1 MAIKLSPS
9 QVRAE
14 DEFRNF
20 VLDNSQSEMVISGF
34 AGSGKSFLVKYLRT
48 VALQQMQVALAIDPK
63 AGWKTFYTATT
74 NKAAS
79 VLQGFLGES
88 VQTIHS
94 LLGLKVT
101 NDFKTG
107 KVKLEPTD
115 KTKELGKAL
124 VFIDEASMV
133 SRNLL
138 GHIRSCMTP
147 GQTKIVFIG
156 DRYQLAPVGEGH
168 SIVFHNPKN
177 IVHLKE
183 IQRQVAGSPII
194 QTSQLYREIL
204 DTGLKQ
210 WPQISPSS
218 PEINIITGTEFQD
231 LIDQK
236 FTASHDIDDLKILAW
251 TNARVIAYNKHVRR
265 LYTQSQHL
273 IAGEKVMT
281 NKPILTPNRS
291 FKFKNKVINTLGG
304 ILHPT
309 DAVLEITRI
318 EPANE
323 DGVNG
328 FGVSL
333 NYGPTLFMPESWQMA
348 KAKMRHYAND
358 ANWKAY
364 FHIKDNW
371 LDLRPLHALTCHK
384 SQGSTYKEVFIDM
397 ADIGENKK
405 WEEIARL
412 MYVAVSRASAAVY
425 LYGSL
430 KMRNWRNTS
439 CAIQ

>member
-1 MAIKLSPS
+1 
-9 QVRAE
+9 
-14 DEFRNF
+14 
-20 VLDNSQSEMVISGF
+20 
-34 AGSGKSFLVKYLRT
+34 
-48 VALQQMQVALAIDPK
+48 
-63 AGWKTFYTATT
+63 
-74 NKAAS
+74 
-79 VLQGFLGES
+79 
-88 VQTIHS
+88 
-94 LLGLKVT
+94 
-101 NDFKTG
+101 
-107 KVKLEPTD
+107 
-115 KTKELGKAL
+115 
-124 VFIDEASMV
+124 
-133 SRNLL
+133 
-138 GHIRSCMTP
+138 
-147 GQTKIVFIG
+147 
-156 DRYQLAPVGEGH
+156 
-168 SIVFHNPKN
+168 
-177 IVHLKE
+177 
-183 IQRQVAGSPII
+183 
-194 QTSQLYREIL
+194 
-204 DTGLKQ
+204 
-210 WPQISPSS
+210 
-218 PEINIITGTEFQD
+218 
-231 LIDQK
+231 
-236 FTASHDIDDLKILAW
+236 
-251 TNARVIAYNKHVRR
+251 
-265 LYTQSQHL
+265 
-273 IAGEKVMT
+273 
-281 NKPILTPNRS
+281 
-291 FKFKNKVINTLGG
+291 
-304 ILHPT
+304 
-309 DAVLEITRI
+309 LEITRI